1 MSLVAVDVGGTNVRF
16 AMAGPDGLSAH
27 HSMLCRD
34 FPTLEAAFLAYQD
47 RVDCQMSAASIA
59 VAGPVLGAHVDVT
72 NNHWRFGKRDLM
84 QALRLDRLLVVNDFT
99 AQALA
104 QSDPTAHGNLPILNG
119 PNLEGPTLADE
130 GQEAAPLL
138 VIGPGTGLGVAALVP
153 SPVGPVPLEGEGG
166 HVGFAP
172 QDDME
177 ADLLRRLQ
185 AETPHVS
192 AEHFVSGSGLETLYR
207 LLSGGGVMSAPE
219 IGAAALAGDATARQ
233 AVHVMLGMLGTVMAD
248 AILTIGCWRG
258 AVIAGGIVA
267 QLHPLVADSPFA
279 TRLRHDGTMRHLLAD
294 LPVWLSFD
302 PHAGLRGAAAA
313 FENASL
319 APRMITAG

>member
-16 AMAGPDGLSAH
+16 AIVGEDGLSQH

-34 FPTLEAAFLAYQD
+34 FPTLEAALFAYQD
-47 RVDCQMSAASIA
+47 RVDNQLTAASIA
-59 VAGPVLGAHVDVT
+59 VAGPVQNEHVTVT

-84 QALRLDRLLVVNDFT
+84 QALRLDRLLVINDFT

-104 QSDPTAHGNLPILNG
+104 QNDPTANGNLPILDGVGRN
-119 PNLEGPTLADE
+119 D
-130 GQEAAPLL
+130 APLL

-153 SPVGPVPLEGEGG
+153 SPGGPVPLEGEGG

-172 QDDME
+172 RDDAEMN
-177 ADLLRRLQ
+177 LLNRMLV
-185 AETPHVS
+185 ETPHVS
-192 AEHFVSGSGLETLYR
+192 AEHFVSGGGLETLYR
-207 LLSGGGVMSAPE
+207 LLSSGDVLTAPE
-219 IGAAALAGDATARQ
+219 IGAGALAGDAVALR
-233 AVHVMLGMLGTVMAD
+233 AVNMMLGILGTVMAD

-267 QLHPLVADSPFA
+267 QLHTLMADSPFA
-279 TRLRHDGTMRHLLAD
+279 GRLRHDGTMGNLLAD
-294 LPVWLSFD
+294 LPVWLSVD

-313 FENASL
+313 FDNASL
-319 APRMITAG
+319 ATRVITAS

>member
-16 AMAGPDGLSAH
+16 ALSDESGLSQH

-47 RVDCQMSAASIA
+47 RIGQPVSAASIA
-59 VAGPVLGAHVDVT
+59 VAGPVQAEHVNVT

-104 QSDPTAHGNLPILNG
+104 QTDPTAHGNLQLLDG
-119 PNLEGPTLADE
+119 E
-130 GQEAAPLL
+130 GQEDAPLL
-138 VIGPGTGLGVAALVP
+138 IIGPGTGLGVAALVP
-153 SPVGPVPLEGEGG
+153 SPLGPVPLEGEGG

-172 QDDME
+172 QNDAE
-177 ADLLRRLQ
+177 VELLRQMWGDTR
-185 AETPHVS
+185 HVS
-192 AEHFVSGSGLETLYR
+192 AEHFVSGGGLETLYR
-207 LLSGGGVMSAPE
+207 LQSGGAVLAAPE
-219 IGAAALAGDATARQ
+219 IGAAAVAGEATARQ
-233 AVHVMLGMLGTVMAD
+233 AVHTMLGILGSVMANS
-248 AILTIGCWRG
+248 ILAIGCWRG

-267 QLHPLVADSPFA
+267 QLHTLVADSPFA
-279 TRLRHDGTMRHLLAD
+279 TRLRHDGTMGHLLAD

-302 PHAGLRGAAAA
+302 PHAGLRGAAVA
-313 FENASL
+313 FDNASL
-319 APRMITAG
+319 APRMIVAD

>member
-16 AMAGPDGLSAH
+16 AIAGEDGLSHH

-47 RVDCQMSAASIA
+47 RIDQPVSAASIA
-59 VAGPVLGAHVDVT
+59 VAGPVQAEHVTVT
-72 NNHWRFGKRDLM
+72 NNHWRFGKRDLL
-84 QALRLDRLLVVNDFT
+84 QALRLNSLLVVNDFT

-104 QSDPTAHGNLPILNG
+104 QNDPTAHGNLPL
-119 PNLEGPTLADE
+119 LEGV
-130 GQEAAPLL
+130 GQDDAPLL

-153 SPVGPVPLEGEGG
+153 SPLGPIPLEGEGG

-172 QDDME
+172 QDAAEME
-177 ADLLRRLQ
+177 LLQRLWVDTRS
-185 AETPHVS
+185 EPTHVS
-192 AEHFVSGSGLETLYR
+192 AEHFVSGGGLETLYR
-207 LLSGGGVMSAPE
+207 LLSGGAALPAPE
-219 IGAAALAGDATARQ
+219 IGAAALAGDATARR
-233 AVHVMLGMLGTVMAD
+233 AVDMMLGILGTVMAD

-267 QLHPLVADSPFA
+267 QLHSLVADSPFA
-279 TRLRHDGTMRHLLAD
+279 TRLRHGGTMGHLLTD

-319 APRMITAG
+319 APRVIAAS

>member
-16 AMAGPDGLSAH
+16 AMVGADGLSAH

-34 FPTLEAAFLAYQD
+34 FPTLEAAFLAYQERID
-47 RVDCQMSAASIA
+47 QPLSAASIA
-59 VAGPVLGAHVDVT
+59 VAGPVQAEHVIVT
-72 NNHWRFGKRDLM
+72 NNHWRFGKRELM

-104 QSDPTAHGNLPILNG
+104 QNDPTAHGNLPILDG
-119 PNLEGPTLADE
+119 T
-130 GQEAAPLL
+130 GQAQAPLL

-172 QDDME
+172 QDDLE
-177 ADLLRRLQ
+177 LDLLRRMQ
-185 AETPHVS
+185 TEAPHVS
-192 AEHFVSGSGLETLYR
+192 AEHFVSGGGLETLYR
-207 LLSGGGVMSAPE
+207 LLSGGAELPAPD
-219 IGAAALAGDATARQ
+219 IGAAVLAGDSTARQ
-233 AVHVMLGMLGTVMAD
+233 SVHVMLGILGTVMAD

-267 QLHPLVADSPFA
+267 QLHGLVADSPFA
-279 TRLRHDGTMRHLLAD
+279 ARLRHDGKMGHLLAD
-294 LPVWLSFD
+294 LPVWLSVD

-313 FENASL
+313 FDNASL
-319 APRMITAG
+319 ASRVIAAA

>member
-16 AMAGPDGLSAH
+16 AMVGADGLSAH

-34 FPTLEAAFLAYQD
+34 FPTLEAAFLAYQERID
-47 RVDCQMSAASIA
+47 QPLSAASIA
-59 VAGPVLGAHVDVT
+59 VAGPVQAEHVIVT
-72 NNHWRFGKRDLM
+72 NNHWRFGKRELM

-104 QSDPTAHGNLPILNG
+104 QNDPTAHGNLPILDG
-119 PNLEGPTLADE
+119 T
-130 GQEAAPLL
+130 GQTQAPLL

-172 QDDME
+172 QE
-177 ADLLRRLQ
+177 GLELDLLRRMQ
-185 AETPHVS
+185 TEAPHVS
-192 AEHFVSGSGLETLYR
+192 AEHFVSGGGLETLYR
-207 LLSGGGVMSAPE
+207 LLSGGTELPAPD
-219 IGAAALAGDATARQ
+219 IGTAALAGDATARQ
-233 AVHVMLGMLGTVMAD
+233 SVHVMLGILGTVMAD

-267 QLHPLVADSPFA
+267 QLHGLVADSPFVG
-279 TRLRHDGTMRHLLAD
+279 RLRHDGTMGHLLAD
-294 LPVWLSFD
+294 LPVWLSVD

-313 FENASL
+313 FDNASL
-319 APRMITAG
+319 ASRVIAAG

>member
-16 AMAGPDGLSAH
+16 AMVGSDGLSAH

-34 FPTLEAAFLAYQD
+34 FPTLEAAFLAYQERID
-47 RVDCQMSAASIA
+47 QPLSAASIA
-59 VAGPVLGAHVDVT
+59 VAGPVQAEHVIVT
-72 NNHWRFGKRDLM
+72 NNHWRFGKRELM

-104 QSDPTAHGNLPILNG
+104 QNDPTAHGNLPILDG
-119 PNLEGPTLADE
+119 T
-130 GQEAAPLL
+130 GQAQAPLL

-172 QDDME
+172 QDDLE
-177 ADLLRRLQ
+177 LDLLRRMQ
-185 AETPHVS
+185 TEAPHVS
-192 AEHFVSGSGLETLYR
+192 AEHFVSGGGLETLYR
-207 LLSGGGVMSAPE
+207 LLSGGAELPAPD
-219 IGAAALAGDATARQ
+219 IGAAALADDSTARQ
-233 AVHVMLGMLGTVMAD
+233 SVHVMLGILGTVMAD

-267 QLHPLVADSPFA
+267 QLHGLVADSPFA
-279 TRLRHDGTMRHLLAD
+279 ARLRHDGTMGHLLAD
-294 LPVWLSFD
+294 LPVWLSVD

-313 FENASL
+313 FDNASL
-319 APRMITAG
+319 ASRVIAAA

>member
-16 AMAGPDGLSAH
+16 AIVGEDGLSHH

-34 FPTLEAAFLAYQD
+34 FPTLEAALFAYQD
-47 RVDCQMSAASIA
+47 RVDNQLTAASIA
-59 VAGPVLGAHVDVT
+59 VAGPVQNEHVTVT

-84 QALRLDRLLVVNDFT
+84 QALRLDRLLVINDFT

-104 QSDPTAHGNLPILNG
+104 QNDPTANGNLPILDG
-119 PNLEGPTLADE
+119 VGRDD
-130 GQEAAPLL
+130 APLL

-153 SPVGPVPLEGEGG
+153 SPGGPVPLEGEGG

-172 QDDME
+172 RDDAEMN
-177 ADLLRRLQ
+177 LLNRMLV
-185 AETPHVS
+185 ETPHVS
-192 AEHFVSGSGLETLYR
+192 AEHFVSGGGLETLYR
-207 LLSGGGVMSAPE
+207 LLSSGDVLTAPE
-219 IGAAALAGDATARQ
+219 IGAGALAGDAVALR
-233 AVHVMLGMLGTVMAD
+233 AVNMMLGILGTVMAD

-267 QLHPLVADSPFA
+267 QLHTLMADSPFA
-279 TRLRHDGTMRHLLAD
+279 GRLRHDGTMGNLLAD
-294 LPVWLSFD
+294 LPVWLSVD

-313 FENASL
+313 FDNASL
-319 APRMITAG
+319 ATRVITAS

>member
-16 AMAGPDGLSAH
+16 AIAGEDGLSHH
-27 HSMLCRD
+27 HSMLGRD
-34 FPTLEAAFLAYQD
+34 FPTLEAAFLAYQERID
-47 RVDCQMSAASIA
+47 QPVTAASIA
-59 VAGPVLGAHVDVT
+59 VAGPVQAEHVTVT

-104 QSDPTAHGNLPILNG
+104 QSDPEAHGNLPL
-119 PNLEGPTLADE
+119 LEGV
-130 GQEAAPLL
+130 GQDDAPLL

-153 SPVGPVPLEGEGG
+153 SPMGPIPLEGEGG

-172 QDDME
+172 RDTAEME
-177 ADLLRRLQ
+177 LLRRML
-185 AETPHVS
+185 AETQHVS
-192 AEHFVSGSGLETLYR
+192 AEHFVSGGGLETLYR
-207 LLSGGGVMSAPE
+207 LLSGGVVLAAPE
-219 IGAAALAGDATARQ
+219 IGAAALAGDTKARQ
-233 AVHVMLGMLGTVMAD
+233 AVHMMLGILGTVMAD

-267 QLHPLVADSPFA
+267 QLHSLVAGSPFES
-279 TRLRHDGTMRHLLAD
+279 RLRHGGTMGHLLAD

-313 FENASL
+313 FGNVSL
-319 APRMITAG
+319 APRMIAAG

>member
-16 AMAGPDGLSAH
+16 AIAGEAGLSH
-27 HSMLCRD
+27 QHSMLCRD
-34 FPTLEAAFLAYQD
+34 FPTLEAAFLAYQEHISQQ
-47 RVDCQMSAASIA
+47 VSAASIA
-59 VAGPVLGAHVDVT
+59 VAGPVLGEHVTVT

-104 QSDPTAHGNLPILNG
+104 QNDPTAHGNLSL
-119 PNLEGPTLADE
+119 LEGV
-130 GQEAAPLL
+130 GQDDAPLL

-153 SPVGPVPLEGEGG
+153 TPLGPIPLEGEGG

-172 QDDME
+172 QDAAEIELVQRLRADMPPQM
-177 ADLLRRLQ
+177 RSGTQ
-185 AETPHVS
+185 HVS
-192 AEHFVSGSGLETLYR
+192 AEHFVSGGGLETLYR
-207 LLSGGGVMSAPE
+207 LLSGGAVLPASE
-219 IGAAALAGDATARQ
+219 IGAAALAGDATACS
-233 AVHVMLGMLGTVMAD
+233 AVHMMLGILGTVMAD

-267 QLHPLVADSPFA
+267 QLHSLVADSPFA
-279 TRLRHDGTMRHLLAD
+279 ARLRHDGKMGHLLAD
-294 LPVWLSFD
+294 LPIWLSFD

-313 FENASL
+313 FENANL
-319 APRMITAG
+319 APRVMAAS

>member
-16 AMAGPDGLSAH
+16 AIVGEDGLSQH

-47 RVDCQMSAASIA
+47 RVDTRLTTASIA
-59 VAGPVLGAHVDVT
+59 VAGPVQNEHVTVT
-72 NNHWRFGKRDLM
+72 NNHWRFGKRDLIE
-84 QALRLDRLLVVNDFT
+84 ALRLDRLLVINDFT

-104 QSDPTAHGNLPILNG
+104 QNDPAAHGNL
-119 PNLEGPTLADE
+119 TLLD
-130 GQEAAPLL
+130 GVGRDDAPLL

-153 SPVGPVPLEGEGG
+153 SPRGPVPLEGEGG

-172 QDDME
+172 QGGEEM
-177 ADLLRRLQ
+177 DLLARLR

-192 AEHFVSGSGLETLYR
+192 AEHFVSGGGLERLYR
-207 LLSGGGVMSAPE
+207 LLSGGQVLAAPD
-219 IGAAALAGDATARQ
+219 IGAGALAGDADALR
-233 AVHVMLGMLGTVMAD
+233 AVNMMLGMLGTVMAD
-248 AILTIGCWRG
+248 AMLTIGCWRG

-267 QLHPLVADSPFA
+267 QLHTLISDSPFA
-279 TRLRHDGTMRHLLAD
+279 GRLRHDGTMGHLLAD
-294 LPVWLSFD
+294 LPVWLSVD

-313 FENASL
+313 FDNASL
-319 APRMITAG
+319 SARIIAAT

>member
-16 AMAGPDGLSAH
+16 ALAGADGLSAH

-34 FPTLEAAFLAYQD
+34 FPTLEAAFLAYQERID
-47 RVDCQMSAASIA
+47 QPVSAASIA
-59 VAGPVLGAHVDVT
+59 VAGPVQGEHVDVT
-72 NNHWRFGKRDLM
+72 NNHWRFGKRELM

-104 QSDPTAHGNLPILNG
+104 QTDPAAHGNLPL
-119 PNLEGPTLADE
+119 LEGD
-130 GQEAAPLL
+130 GQVAAPLL

-153 SPVGPVPLEGEGG
+153 SPLGPVPLEGEGG

-172 QDDME
+172 QDDLE
-177 ADLLRRLQ
+177 VDLLQRLR

-192 AEHFVSGSGLETLYR
+192 AEHLVSGGGLETLYR
-207 LLSGGGVMSAPE
+207 LLSGAAELSAPE

-233 AVHVMLGMLGTVMAD
+233 AVHTMLGILGTVMAD
-248 AILTIGCWRG
+248 AILTVGCWRG

-267 QLHPLVADSPFA
+267 QLHGLVPDSPFA
-279 TRLRHDGTMRHLLAD
+279 ARLRHGGTMGHLLAD
-294 LPVWLSFD
+294 LPVWLSVD

-313 FENASL
+313 FDNASL
-319 APRMITAG
+319 VSRVLASA

>member
-1 MSLVAVDVGGTNVRF
+1 MMSLVAVDVGGTNVRF
-16 AMAGPDGLSAH
+16 AMVGADGLSAH

-34 FPTLEAAFLAYQD
+34 FPTLEAAFLAYQE
-47 RVDCQMSAASIA
+47 RIEQPVTAASIA
-59 VAGPVLGAHVDVT
+59 VAGPVQGEHVIVT
-72 NNHWRFGKRDLM
+72 NNHWRFGKRELM

-104 QSDPTAHGNLPILNG
+104 QNDPTAHGNLPILDG
-119 PNLEGPTLADE
+119 T
-130 GQEAAPLL
+130 GQAAAPLL

-172 QDDME
+172 QDDLE
-177 ADLLRRLQ
+177 LDLLRRMQ
-185 AETPHVS
+185 AEAPHVS
-192 AEHFVSGSGLETLYR
+192 AEHFVSGGGLETLYR
-207 LLSGGGVMSAPE
+207 LLSGGTELPAPD

-233 AVHVMLGMLGTVMAD
+233 SVHVMLGILGTVMAD
-248 AILTIGCWRG
+248 AILTMGCWRG

-267 QLHPLVADSPFA
+267 QLHGLVADSPFA
-279 TRLRHDGTMRHLLAD
+279 ARLRHAGTMGHLLAD
-294 LPVWLSFD
+294 LPVWLSVD

-313 FENASL
+313 FDNASL
-319 APRMITAG
+319 ASRVIAAG

>member
-16 AMAGPDGLSAH
+16 AIVGEAGLSHH

-34 FPTLEAAFLAYQD
+34 FPTLEAAFLAYQEH
-47 RVDCQMSAASIA
+47 VGQQVGAASIA
-59 VAGPVLGAHVDVT
+59 VAGPVLGEHVTVT

-104 QSDPTAHGNLPILNG
+104 QNDPTAHGNLPLLDG
-119 PNLEGPTLADE
+119 V
-130 GQEAAPLL
+130 GQDDAPLL

-153 SPVGPVPLEGEGG
+153 TPLGPIPLEGEGG

-172 QDDME
+172 QDAVEME
-177 ADLLRRLQ
+177 LVQRLR
-185 AETPHVS
+185 AEMLPQMPSGIQHVS
-192 AEHFVSGSGLETLYR
+192 AECFVSGGGLETLYR
-207 LLSGGGVMSAPE
+207 LLSGGAVLPAPE
-219 IGAAALAGDATARQ
+219 IGAAALADDATARR
-233 AVHVMLGMLGTVMAD
+233 AVHMMLGFLGTVMAD

-267 QLHPLVADSPFA
+267 QLHSLVADSPFS
-279 TRLRHDGTMRHLLAD
+279 TRLRHGGTMGHLLAD
-294 LPVWLSFD
+294 LPIWLSFD

-313 FENASL
+313 FENPSL
-319 APRMITAG
+319 SPRVIGGG

>member
-16 AMAGPDGLSAH
+16 AMVGVNGLSAH

-34 FPTLEAAFLAYQD
+34 FPSLEAAFLAYRE
-47 RVDCQMSAASIA
+47 RVDFPVSAASIA
-59 VAGPVLGAHVDVT
+59 VAGPVQGEHVDVT

-84 QALRLDRLLVVNDFT
+84 RALRLDNLLVVNDFT

-104 QSDPTAHGNLPILNG
+104 QTDPSAHGNLPIL
-119 PNLEGPTLADE
+119 E
-130 GQEAAPLL
+130 GQGKDEAPLL

-153 SPVGPVPLEGEGG
+153 SPVGPVPLQGEGG

-172 QDDME
+172 QDE
-177 ADLLRRLQ
+177 LEVDLLRRMR

-192 AEHFVSGSGLETLYR
+192 AEHFVSGGGLETLYR
-207 LLSGGGVMSAPE
+207 LLSGGAVLPAPE
-219 IGAAALAGDATARQ
+219 IGAAALAGDMTARR
-233 AVHVMLGMLGTVMAD
+233 AVQVMLGMLGTVMAD

-258 AVIAGGIVA
+258 AVIAGGMVA
-267 QLHPLVADSPFA
+267 QLHPLVADSHFA
-279 TRLRHDGTMRHLLAD
+279 ARLRHDGTMGHLLAD

-302 PHAGLRGAAAA
+302 PHAGLRGAAVA
-313 FENASL
+313 FDNASL
-319 APRMITAG
+319 APRMITSGG

>member
-16 AMAGPDGLSAH
+16 AIAGEDGLSHH

-47 RVDCQMSAASIA
+47 RIDQLVSAASIA
-59 VAGPVLGAHVDVT
+59 VAGPVQAEHVTVT
-72 NNHWRFGKRDLM
+72 NNHWRFGKRDLL

-104 QSDPTAHGNLPILNG
+104 QNDPTAHGNLPL
-119 PNLEGPTLADE
+119 LEGV
-130 GQEAAPLL
+130 GQDDAPLL

-153 SPVGPVPLEGEGG
+153 SPLGPIPLEGEGG

-172 QDDME
+172 QDAAEME
-177 ADLLRRLQ
+177 LLQRML
-185 AETPHVS
+185 AETPSGTPHVS
-192 AEHFVSGSGLETLYR
+192 AEHFVSGGGLETLYR
-207 LLSGGGVMSAPE
+207 LLSGGAVLSAPK
-219 IGAAALAGDATARQ
+219 IGAAALAGDATARR
-233 AVHVMLGMLGTVMAD
+233 AVDMMLGILGTVMAD

-267 QLHPLVADSPFA
+267 QLHSLVADSPFA
-279 TRLRHDGTMRHLLAD
+279 TRLRHGGTMGHLLAD

-319 APRMITAG
+319 APRVIAAS

>member
-16 AMAGPDGLSAH
+16 AMAGADGLSAH

-34 FPTLEAAFLAYQD
+34 FPTLEAAFLAYQE
-47 RVDCQMSAASIA
+47 RIEQPVTAASIA
-59 VAGPVLGAHVDVT
+59 VAGPVQSEHVTVT

-104 QSDPTAHGNLPILNG
+104 QNDPTAHGNLPL
-119 PNLEGPTLADE
+119 LEGD
-130 GQEAAPLL
+130 GQAKAPLL

-153 SPVGPVPLEGEGG
+153 SPLGPVPLEGEGG

-172 QDDME
+172 QDDLE
-177 ADLLRRLQ
+177 ADLLQRLQ
-185 AETPHVS
+185 AEIPHVS
-192 AEHFVSGSGLETLYR
+192 AEHLVSGGGLETLYR
-207 LLSGGGVMSAPE
+207 LLSGGAELPAPE
-219 IGAAALAGDATARQ
+219 IGAAALAGDVTARR
-233 AVHVMLGMLGTVMAD
+233 AVHMMLGILGTVMAD

-267 QLHPLVADSPFA
+267 QLHGLVADSPFA
-279 TRLRHDGTMRHLLAD
+279 ARLRHGGTMGHLLAD
-294 LPVWLSFD
+294 LPVWLSVD

-319 APRMITAG
+319 ASRVIAAA

>member
-16 AMAGPDGLSAH
+16 AIVGEDGLSHH

-34 FPTLEAAFLAYQD
+34 FPTLEAALFAYQD
-47 RVDCQMSAASIA
+47 RVDNQLTAASIA
-59 VAGPVLGAHVDVT
+59 VAGPVQNEHVTVT

-84 QALRLDRLLVVNDFT
+84 QALQLERLLVINDFT

-104 QSDPTAHGNLPILNG
+104 QNDPTANGNLPILDG
-119 PNLEGPTLADE
+119 VGRDD
-130 GQEAAPLL
+130 APLL

-153 SPVGPVPLEGEGG
+153 SPGGPVPLEGEGG

-172 QDDME
+172 RDDAEMN
-177 ADLLRRLQ
+177 LLNRMLV
-185 AETPHVS
+185 ETPHVS
-192 AEHFVSGSGLETLYR
+192 AEHFVSGGGLETLYR
-207 LLSGGGVMSAPE
+207 LLSSGDVLTAPE
-219 IGAAALAGDATARQ
+219 IGAGALAGDAVALR
-233 AVHVMLGMLGTVMAD
+233 AVNMMLGILGTVMAD

-267 QLHPLVADSPFA
+267 QLHTLMADSPFA
-279 TRLRHDGTMRHLLAD
+279 GRLRHDGTMGNLLAD
-294 LPVWLSFD
+294 LPVWLSVD

-313 FENASL
+313 FDNASL
-319 APRMITAG
+319 ATRVITAS

>member
-16 AMAGPDGLSAH
+16 ALAGADGLSAH
-27 HSMLCRD
+27 YSMLCRD
-34 FPTLEAAFLAYQD
+34 FPTLEAAFLAYQERID
-47 RVDCQMSAASIA
+47 QPVSAASVA
-59 VAGPVLGAHVDVT
+59 VAGPVQGRHVTVT
-72 NNHWRFGKRDLM
+72 NNHWRFGKRELM

-104 QSDPTAHGNLPILNG
+104 QTDPAAHGNLPILAG
-119 PNLEGPTLADE
+119 H
-130 GQEAAPLL
+130 GQNEAPLL

-153 SPVGPVPLEGEGG
+153 SPEGPVPLQGEGG

-172 QDDME
+172 QDDVE
-177 ADLLRRLQ
+177 ADLLNRMR

-192 AEHFVSGSGLETLYR
+192 AEHFVSGGGLETLYR
-207 LLSGGGVMSAPE
+207 LLSGGAVLAAPE
-219 IGAAALAGDATARQ
+219 IGAAALAGDGTARQ

-279 TRLRHDGTMRHLLAD
+279 ARLRHDGAMGHLLSD
-294 LPVWLSFD
+294 LPVWLSVD

-313 FENASL
+313 FDNASL
-319 APRMITAG
+319 APSVITSG